1 MAKPVISPEEFIA
14 EVNKRLSSHP
24 AFAPGMRAFLVPP
37 GANGKTASGYD
48 WEPDGLA
55 TTGVVAATAQQV
67 EAEFDVNPYISRAP
81 HS

>member
-14 EVNKRLSSHP
+14 ELNRRLPTHAS
-24 AFAPGMRAFLVPP
+24 FAQGMHAFLVPI
-37 GANGKTASGYD
+37 GGDGKRATGYD

-55 TTGVVAATAQQV
+55 TTGVVATMAALV
-67 EAEFDVNPYISRAP
+67 EAESDINPYISRAP